1 MTTLTHMRS
10 TGKEDELKVLIQ
22 KKGTNYIDIMCIL
35 VFVHL
40 HCLGIASKERGKRKL
55 KNK

>member
-22 KKGTNYIDIMCIL
+22 KKGTNYIDIPCIL

-40 HCLGIASKERGKRKL
+40 HCLEIAAKEKGKRKP